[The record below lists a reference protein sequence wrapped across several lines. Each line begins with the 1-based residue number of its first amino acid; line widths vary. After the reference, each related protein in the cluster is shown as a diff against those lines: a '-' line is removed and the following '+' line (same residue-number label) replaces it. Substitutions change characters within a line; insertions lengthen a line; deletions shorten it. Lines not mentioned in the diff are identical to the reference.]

1 MEQKH
6 IYVLTAE
13 QAVRKFVV
21 DGVRLKK
28 PEDVDERLL
37 LKRGC
42 FVSLHLEN
50 GDLRGCI
57 GTIEPRFKT
66 LFEEIVQN
74 AISASST
81 DPRFRPVAPEEL
93 SEIKVSV
100 DVLSPFEEVTPDQL
114 DPAVYG
120 LIISDG
126 HRKGVLLPALE
137 SVDTVEKQIDIVKKK
152 ARLQMVD
159 NDQLKFYRFRSERFE

>member
-1 MEQKH
+1 M
-6 IYVLTAE
+6 
-13 QAVRKFVV
+13 
-21 DGVRLKK
+21 
-28 PEDVDERLL
+28 
-37 LKRGC
+37 
-42 FVSLHLEN
+42 
-50 GDLRGCI
+50 
-57 GTIEPRFKT
+57 
-66 LFEEIVQN
+66 QN

-93 SEIKVSV
+93 PDIKVSV

-126 HRKGVLLPALE
+126 YRKGVLLPALE

-152 ARLQMVD
+152 ARLQMVA

>member
-6 IYVLTAE
+6 IYLLTAE
-13 QAVRKFVV
+13 RALREFLINNK
-21 DGVRLKK
+21 RLKM
-28 PEDVDERLL
+28 PGDVDDRLL
-37 LKRGC
+37 LNRGC
-42 FVSLHLEN
+42 FVSLHLKN

-74 AISASST
+74 AISAASR
-81 DPRFRPVAPEEL
+81 DPRFSPVTPDELEE
-93 SEIKVSV
+93 INVSV
-100 DVLSPFEEVTPDQL
+100 DVLTPLEEVAPAQL

-126 HRKGVLLPALE
+126 YRKGVLLPALE
-137 SVDTVEKQIDIVKKK
+137 GVDTVERQIDIVKKK
-152 ARLQMVD
+152 AGLEMVD
-159 NDQLKFYRFRSERFE
+159 NDKLKFYRFRTERYK